1 MSKKSKVTVAYSG
14 IVLCTLYLVVVVA
27 FIATKLKLF
36 LSGMEVMTIIS
47 ALFVPFL
54 IEAVIAHALP
64 EKNFWIYIAR
74 IFALCCLLLTVSAH
88 FINLTVT
95 NVLINEGINVPTY
108 FQIGQWPSVEMAA
121 DYLAWG
127 MFLGLAFISAAIA
140 ISNIAKLR
148 KMQITVLV
156 CGILCLI
163 GFVGPIINNQN
174 IWFIAVAGYT
184 LGIILISIGLLRLN
198 RQ

>member
-1 MSKKSKVTVAYSG
+1 MNKKAKVTVAYSG
-14 IVLCTLYLVVVVA
+14 IILCTLYLIVAAA
-27 FIATKLKLF
+27 FIATKTKMF

-47 ALFVPFL
+47 ATFIPFL
-54 IEAVIAHALP
+54 MVAIVTDTLSENSWWRHLTYT
-64 EKNFWIYIAR
+64 FTS
-74 IFALCCLLLTVSAH
+74 CCLLLTISAH

-95 NVLINEGINVPTY
+95 NALIHNGISVPTY

-127 MFLGLAFISAAIA
+127 LFLGLAFISAAIA
-140 ISNIAKLR
+140 TSNIAKLR
-148 KMQITVLV
+148 KMQITILV

-163 GFVGPIINNQN
+163 GFVGPILNNQN

-184 LGIILISIGLLRLN
+184 LGIILISIELLHLN
-198 RQ
+198 YQ

>member
-1 MSKKSKVTVAYSG
+1 MSKKSKATVAYSG
-14 IVLCTLYLVVVVA
+14 IVLCTLYLIVVTA
-27 FIATKLKLF
+27 FITTKLKLF
-36 LSGMEVMTIIS
+36 LSGMEAMTIIS
-47 ALFVPFL
+47 AIFIPFL
-54 IEAVIAHALP
+54 IEAIVADTLP
-64 EKNFWIYIAR
+64 GKSWWRHLSYI
-74 IFALCCLLLTVSAH
+74 FTVCCLLLTVSTH

-95 NVLINEGINVPTY
+95 NALIHTGINVPAY

-127 MFLGLAFISAAIA
+127 MFLGFAFISAAIA

-148 KMQITVLV
+148 KMQIIAFI

-163 GFVGPIINNQN
+163 GFVGPIVNNQN
-174 IWFIAVAGYT
+174 IWFIAVTGYT
-184 LGIILISIGLLRLN
+184 LGIILVSIEILRLN

>member
-1 MSKKSKVTVAYSG
+1 MSKKAKVTVAYSG
-14 IVLCTLYLVVVVA
+14 IILCMLYLIVVA
-27 FIATKLKLF
+27 AFITTKARPF
-36 LSGMEVMTIIS
+36 LSGMEVLTIIS
-47 ALFVPFL
+47 AIFIPFL
-54 IEAVIAHALP
+54 MAAIVADALP
-64 EKNFWIYIAR
+64 EKSCWKHLTYIFTA
-74 IFALCCLLLTVSAH
+74 CCLLLTVSAH

-95 NVLINEGINVPTY
+95 NALIHNGVKVPAC

-127 MFLGLAFISAAIA
+127 LFLGLSFISAAAA
-140 ISNIAKLR
+140 ISNIVKFR
-148 KMQITVLV
+148 KFQKTIFV

-163 GFVGPIINNQN
+163 GFMGPVVNNQN

-184 LGIILISIGLLRLN
+184 LGIIIISIEIIRLN